1 MNKFFKNVLMSIAT
15 LVAVTSVFAQDA
27 NLPQSI
33 EGRYTNK
40 VTGNSNSFSM
50 KEIKAEGENFEA
62 LFTLWGSN
70 NCGARNQKVKGLIQG
85 GIATFNVSLPV
96 QCTSEYVA
104 TIDFGKKVG
113 TYKTIDYNGTY
124 EFK

>member
-1 MNKFFKNVLMSIAT
+1 MNKFFKNVLIAIAT
-15 LVAVTSVFAQDA
+15 LVAAASVSAQDV

-62 LFTLWGSN
+62 TFTLWGSN
-70 NCGARNQKVKGLIQG
+70 NCGANNQKVKGSIQG
-85 GIATFNVSLPV
+85 GIATFSVSIPV
-96 QCTSEYVA
+96 RCTSDYVA
-104 TIDFGKKVG
+104 TLDFNKKVG
-113 TYKTIDYNGTY
+113 TYKTTDYNGTY